1 MTQNSFGSIGVFL
14 SLREMQILRQSKLTG
29 IYRNNQ
35 SQTNSYLSAAVIIE
49 FQIFVFGHFWIVD
62 FDVVDLV
69 REEEEAVVVVV
80 VNQIGRN

>member
-1 MTQNSFGSIGVFL
+1 M
-14 SLREMQILRQSKLTG
+14 
-29 IYRNNQ
+29 
-35 SQTNSYLSAAVIIE
+35 IIE

-80 VNQIGRN
+80 VVIVVNQIGRN